1 MTLMVPR
8 MSDGHSHFTISDTP
22 AAESAGDGREPT
34 LFSLLAT
41 RARGHPRT
49 HLWGATLFG
58 AADAVAILFAYPSAW
73 WLASASVA
81 LAAFGTWGLCDE
93 VLTRSSVVAGG
104 GESTERPTS
113 RRDASN
119 LSLRL
124 ARGTAAGIGLAAS
137 LIAAFGFMAAAL
149 GTIVS

>member
-1 MTLMVPR
+1 MTLMVSR
-8 MSDGHSHFTISDTP
+8 MSDGNSHLTISDTP
-22 AAESAGDGREPT
+22 TAKSASDGREPT
-34 LFSLLAT
+34 LFAVLAT

-81 LAAFGTWGLCDE
+81 LAAFGIWGLIDEALPPPLDACDGAVMATSE
-93 VLTRSSVVAGG
+93 TGGDTSTLT
-104 GESTERPTS
+104 
-113 RRDASN
+113 
-119 LSLRL
+119 LRL
-124 ARGTAAGIGLAAS
+124 ARATAAGIGIAAS